1 MTSKAFKKVNNWHL
15 SPHKNFALPI
25 YLVHFWDL
33 VISTIFILFRNPR
46 KRQRRNSGS
55 ITEPEITVKDF
66 AKNLKDE
73 SDTMSSASHPQESL
87 KREPDHDDSD
97 DNSINRNSFDQD
109 TKPNNQGNVNPGSF
123 LGMAAASL
131 MDPSAAK
138 GTFF

>member
-1 MTSKAFKKVNNWHL
+1 
-15 SPHKNFALPI
+15 
-25 YLVHFWDL
+25 
-33 VISTIFILFRNPR
+33 
-46 KRQRRNSGS
+46 
-55 ITEPEITVKDF
+55 
-66 AKNLKDE
+66 
-73 SDTMSSASHPQESL
+73 MSSASHPQESL

-138 GTFF
+138 GTFFSQLQLSAASQFWVTSFTAFLAPSTI